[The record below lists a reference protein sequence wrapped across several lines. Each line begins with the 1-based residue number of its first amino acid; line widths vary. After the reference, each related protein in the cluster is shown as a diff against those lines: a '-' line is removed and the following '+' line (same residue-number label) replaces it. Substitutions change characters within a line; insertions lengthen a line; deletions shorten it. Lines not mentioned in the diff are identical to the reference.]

1 MVPSW
6 SRGRAAGVRIVSIVE
21 EPAPPSRGAAPS
33 GTTGPPDAEASGGPP
48 SPTVP
53 LRRNRDFLL
62 LWAGAAGTLIG
73 ARITSIAYPMLVLW
87 YTGSAGNAGLVGAAA
102 LLPHLLV
109 QLPAGAF
116 VDRWDRR
123 RLMIF
128 CDLGCLVATGS
139 VALAVLFDRIWV
151 PQLMVVAFVQTS
163 LSVFYQLGE
172 RAAVRQLVPAEHL
185 STALTQ
191 NEARGRAAVLIGQPV
206 GGVLFTAARW
216 APFLFTTIAHLGS
229 LIALLLIR
237 KPFQQ
242 ARTERRVTTLRADI
256 AEGVAWMWQQRF
268 LRTVLGFV
276 AISNAVFQA
285 LTLALMVVVRN
296 GGGSAAVVG
305 AVIGA
310 SGIGGML
317 GALSGMW
324 WLRRATLR
332 ALVVGGLAA
341 WAVTVPL
348 MAFTTNPVHLSVIFA
363 ANSYVGGLFN
373 VVGMV
378 YMVRITPDPLMG
390 RVGGVATLLASGSN
404 FLGALGGGVLL
415 AGAGIRATVL
425 WLGAV
430 MSSLVVLAVLSPAVR
445 GIARTPDNARMVRR
459 LGRHA
464 APGRNMVPPAAGDRT
479 GNGAAGPTVA
489 AGQRV
494 NGRSIEKV

>member
-1 MVPSW
+1 M
-6 SRGRAAGVRIVSIVE
+6 SIVE
-21 EPAPPSRGAAPS
+21 EPAPPAGGAAP
-33 GTTGPPDAEASGGPP
+33 PDATASDGAPGGVAAPP
-48 SPTVP
+48 P
-53 LRRNRDFLL
+53 LRRNRNFLL
-62 LWAGAAGTLIG
+62 LWAGAAGTLVG
-73 ARITSIAYPMLVLW
+73 ARVTSIAYPMLVLW

-139 VALAVLFDRIWV
+139 VALAVLLDRVWV

-172 RAAVRQLVPAEHL
+172 RAAVRHLVPAEQL
-185 STALTQ
+185 PTALTQ
-191 NEARGRAAVLIGQPV
+191 NETRGRAAVLIGQPV
-206 GGVLFTAARW
+206 GGVLFTVAKW

-229 LIALLLIR
+229 LVALLLIR

-242 ARTERRVTTLRADI
+242 ARPERRGTTLRADI
-256 AEGVAWMWQQRF
+256 AEGVAWLWRQRF

-285 LTLALMVVVRN
+285 LTLALMVIVRN

-310 SGIGGML
+310 SGVGGML
-317 GALSGMW
+317 GALTGMW

-348 MAFTTNPVHLSVIFA
+348 MAFTTDPVSLAMIFA

-378 YMVRITPDPLMG
+378 YLVRITPDPLMG
-390 RVGGVATLLASGSN
+390 RVGAVATLLASGSN
-404 FLGALGGGVLL
+404 FLGALAGGVLL

-425 WLGAV
+425 GLAAV

-445 GIARTPDNARMVRR
+445 GIARTPENARMVRR

-464 APGRNMVPPAAGDRT
+464 APGRNDSVRTARSDITRTTDGPT
-479 GNGAAGPTVA
+479 GNVGPDPAVSA
-489 AGQRV
+489 VQRPH
-494 NGRSIEKV
+494 GRSREKV